1 MAKNLSKAKIDQY
14 RQTMMAEEKN
24 LKSKIEHLKES
35 DPFNDP
41 EHANDN
47 AAVDT
52 DIREQMD
59 HETIQAQVGAMKKR
73 LSRME
78 SAYLKMEKGT
88 YGLCESCGKEI
99 PEPRLELVP
108 EAQYC
113 VECEK
118 RLVK

>member
-1 MAKNLSKAKIDQY
+1 
-14 RQTMMAEEKN
+14 
-24 LKSKIEHLKES
+24 
-35 DPFNDP
+35 
-41 EHANDN
+41 
-47 AAVDT
+47 
-52 DIREQMD
+52 
-59 HETIQAQVGAMKKR
+59 
-73 LSRME
+73 ME